1 MTLKSNGPPDTLTGV
16 RSGGKFDFSG
26 LLGTS
31 GVSGSTAVDVT
42 IATAGLDLSA
52 GQNICVRYRSFS
64 LSSSNIMLATSN
76 TVAGEVAVANDGKVV
91 VFSFSGG
98 STGNSANGAI
108 YYVEDTTAGAGQS
121 WSVTLIGTMS
131 GTSATIAQIAS
142 SSVFL

>member
-1 MTLKSNGPPDTLTGV
+1 MLEGQFEALKPVTQTALHEI
-16 RSGGKFDFSG
+16 RRRIG
-26 LLGTS
+26 LEYF
-31 GVSGSTAVDVT
+31 
-42 IATAGLDLSA
+42 GLDA
-52 GQNICVRYRSFS
+52 YVDP
-64 LSSSNIMLATSN
+64 
-76 TVAGEVAVANDGKVV
+76 DGKVV